1 MIDLFNTWAKNIILA
16 VMIVS
21 IFEMILPKN
30 KNTKY
35 IKMIMGLYILF
46 NIISPLIGKNL
57 KFDVNEIMQ
66 NNQTQEASSETVN
79 QESMDKRLKQIGE
92 EELEK
97 DIIEKVETEGYLVNY
112 CKVELEIGSDSK
124 INNITLQIQK
134 NEEQKEE
141 KQIIENK
148 LVEEIQ
154 KIKKV
159 QINKQDEEKQPK
171 QEELTEQEIK
181 NIKRILIQEYEVNET
196 CLKIN

>member
-92 EELEK
+92 EE
-97 DIIEKVETEGYLVNY
+97 
-112 CKVELEIGSDSK
+112 
-124 INNITLQIQK
+124 
-134 NEEQKEE
+134 
-141 KQIIENK
+141 
-148 LVEEIQ
+148 
-154 KIKKV
+154 
-159 QINKQDEEKQPK
+159 
-171 QEELTEQEIK
+171 
-181 NIKRILIQEYEVNET
+181 
-196 CLKIN
+196 

>member
-1 MIDLFNTWAKNIILA
+1 
-16 VMIVS
+16 
-21 IFEMILPKN
+21 
-30 KNTKY
+30 
-35 IKMIMGLYILF
+35 MGLYILF

-124 INNITLQIQK
+124 IKNITLQIQK
-134 NEEQKEE
+134 NEEQKKENAGKVYDK
-141 KQIIENK
+141 KQHRERNVDAANAENEIINDK
-148 LVEEIQ
+148 TVEVE
-154 KIKKV
+154 V
-159 QINKQDEEKQPK
+159 QE
-171 QEELTEQEIK
+171 
-181 NIKRILIQEYEVNET
+181 R
-196 CLKIN
+196 

>member
-124 INNITLQIQK
+124 KKNITLQIQK
-134 NEEQKEE
+134 NEEQKKE

>member
-134 NEEQKEE
+134 NEEQKKE

>member
-46 NIISPLIGKNL
+46 NIISPLIGKNI
-57 KFDVNEIMQ
+57 KFDINEIMQ
-66 NNQTQEASSETVN
+66 ENQTQEVSNETIN

-97 DIIEKVETEGYLVNY
+97 DIIDNIEREGYIVNY
-112 CKVELEIGSDSK
+112 CKVELEIGSESK
-124 INNITLQIQK
+124 IKNITLQIQK
-134 NEEQKEE
+134 NENQKEE

-159 QINKQDEEKQPK
+159 QISKQDNEKQSEK
-171 QEELTEQEIK
+171 EELTEQEIK
-181 NIKRILIQEYEVNET
+181 NIKKILVQEYEVNET